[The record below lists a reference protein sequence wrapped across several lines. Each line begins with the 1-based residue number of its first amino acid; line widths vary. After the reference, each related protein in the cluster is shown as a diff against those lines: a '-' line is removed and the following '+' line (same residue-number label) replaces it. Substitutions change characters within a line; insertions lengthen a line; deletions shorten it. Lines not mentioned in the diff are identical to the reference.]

1 MDNLKNQVAAL
12 MQGIATSACERANVI
27 AEMKIQTANMLR
39 AFGRERM
46 AMAKALKSDLAS
58 DRMSRSADVLAIR
71 DKTSMMCE
79 GFHQDHGRMRR
90 SLRQKLI
97 QSRKAVMTS
106 VASLR
111 VAFAKERVGFS
122 KAHRQMAK
130 AQRAGGIK
138 GRRDRSHAVAEL
150 MKEFHASHGK
160 MAHELTQSLVK
171 STQAI
176 KAQVA
181 GLSWSGASL
190 VKTGEGVGLPA
201 QMGSSLLAAQSGE
214 NFPALMSAPDRAPE
228 TDAKE
233 TDQDKTALGETVR
246 HSIGKPWKAKKK

>member
-1 MDNLKNQVAAL
+1 MDNLRNQVAAL
-12 MQGIATSACERANVI
+12 RQGIATSACERANVI
-27 AEMKIQTANMLR
+27 AEIKIQTANMLR

-79 GFHQDHGRMRR
+79 GFRQDHGRMRR
-90 SLRQKLI
+90 SLRQRLI

-111 VAFAKERVGFS
+111 VAFAKERGGFS
-122 KAHRQMAK
+122 KVHRQMAK
-130 AQRAGGIK
+130 ARRAGGIK

-150 MKEFHASHGK
+150 MKDFHASHGK
-160 MAHELTQSLVK
+160 MAHELAQSLAK

-181 GLSWSGASL
+181 GLSWSGASVL
-190 VKTGEGVGLPA
+190 KTGKGVLPT

-214 NFPALMSAPDRAPE
+214 NFPASMPAPDRPPE

-233 TDQDKTALGETVR
+233 TDQDKTTLGETVR
-246 HSIGKPWKAKKK
+246 HTIGKPWKAKKK